1 MPRLTVLPRS
11 LFGRLFVT
19 MLGMA
24 LALLFIMAVLLYRQ
38 SFALLDEEAE
48 RNLEA
53 VARRLMGEWHVL
65 GRAGP
70 EGSWSAE
77 LERLLSVGGNAAWI
91 NNVYW
96 AEFRDHRLQFVASYS
111 AKMRG
116 ETDLLPPSVED
127 VDDLIEDGL
136 LALEEGRAFF
146 PDPGTLSVARR
157 CKIVLVPRFDRD
169 GILSG
174 VVGVEADLQ
183 YMELFGLMGR
193 AAVSALL
200 WAVPL
205 CVVASMLLAG
215 SVSRRVGLLVTSL
228 ERIGRNEPPVSG
240 HLGIIELDRLQE
252 GLCRLSERLA
262 ERETQLRNIH
272 EEKIRE
278 LAFTGSAIAH
288 EVRNPLSAIGM
299 HLGLLRRRYM
309 PEGPDAE
316 SFREIQGQLEQ
327 LKILVDRFLDY
338 SRDVKPV
345 RERFRPAELFG
356 DAIAARVPPGGRA
369 EVRCADGRDVEVE
382 GDGMMWRQ
390 IAENLIDN
398 AVSACYPKPVEMNI
412 EIYNQDDVIC
422 FRFADAGPGVPQEL
436 VPRLFTPF
444 STGRPG
450 GHGIGLA
457 LVRKLVEAHAGAIRY
472 ESAPSGGAVFIIEVP
487 ACT

>member
-1 MPRLTVLPRS
+1 MPRLTVLPKS

-24 LALLFIMAVLLYRQ
+24 LALLFIMAALLYRQ
-38 SFALLDEEAE
+38 SFGLLDVEAE

-53 VARRLMGEWHVL
+53 VARRLMSEWRVL
-65 GRAGP
+65 GRANHD
-70 EGSWSAE
+70 ESWSAE
-77 LERLLSVGGNAAWI
+77 LERLLSAGGNEAWI
-91 NNVYW
+91 SNAYW
-96 AEFRDHRLQFVASYS
+96 AEFRDHRLRFVASYS
-111 AKMRG
+111 AKMPG
-116 ETDLLPPSVED
+116 ETDLLPPSIED
-127 VDDLIEDGL
+127 VDDLIEDGM

-157 CKIVLVPRFDRD
+157 CKIVLIPRLDHD
-169 GILSG
+169 GMLSG

-228 ERIGRNEPPVSG
+228 ERIGRNEPPSSG
-240 HLGIIELDRLQE
+240 HLGIVELDRLRE

-262 ERETQLRNIH
+262 EREAQLRSIH
-272 EEKIRE
+272 EAKLRE
-278 LAFTGSAIAH
+278 LAFMGSTIAH

-309 PEGPDAE
+309 PEGADAE
-316 SFREIQGQLEQ
+316 PFREIQGQLEQ

-345 RERFRPAELFG
+345 RERFRPADLLR
-356 DAIAARVPPGGRA
+356 DAIAARVPPGGRVD
-369 EVRCADGRDVEVE
+369 VRCPDGRDIDIE
-382 GDGMMWRQ
+382 GDIMMWRQ

-412 EIYNQDDVIC
+412 EIYNKSDATC
-422 FRFADAGPGVPQEL
+422 FRFSDAGPGVPQDL

-457 LVRKLVEAHAGAIRY
+457 LVRKLVEAHTGTIRY
-472 ESAPSGGAVFIIEVP
+472 EAAPSGGAVFIIEVP
-487 ACT
+487 AST